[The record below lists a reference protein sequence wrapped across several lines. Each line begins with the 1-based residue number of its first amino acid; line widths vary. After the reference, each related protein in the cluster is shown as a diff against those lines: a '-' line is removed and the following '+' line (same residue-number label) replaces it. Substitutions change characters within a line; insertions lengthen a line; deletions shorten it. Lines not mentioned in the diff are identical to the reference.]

1 METDTQNVM
10 FNQTRTSLPHH
21 DEYQLPSTRS
31 VLHGHHVALCASR
44 IPETLYA
51 SGERTCYW
59 TNFDTGRR
67 SHTATLGGAFI
78 KGGAATTEET
88 CDAIVGEGGEG
99 GDYLEGGT
107 LGQEGYQD
115 PVEDRCV
122 EFGCCLDKTRT
133 EFCDR

>member
-67 SHTATLGGAFI
+67 SHTATLGEHLSR
-78 KGGAATTEET
+78 EELQRLKKL
-88 CDAIVGEGGEG
+88 AMPS
-99 GDYLEGGT
+99 LEKEEKEEITWKGGT